1 MNLTFCADNINDIF
15 KPLGIPE
22 GILEYEMSLWDRWGH
37 MFFKTNDLEEGWD
50 GTKEGILVKPGAYV
64 YYIRIKDFMGLDHVL
79 KGTFLKL
86 K

>member
-1 MNLTFCADNINDIF
+1 
-15 KPLGIPE
+15 
-22 GILEYEMSLWDRWGH
+22 

-64 YYIRIKDFMGLDHVL
+64 YFIRIKDFMGLEHVF